1 MFRPRGTIFILVVVG
16 LGVIAP
22 LGRAQEAE
30 PTAAE
35 AKQAER
41 EAMYYRYLEFPSYVK
56 GGSVEPHWMA
66 DGSSFWYAEGGP
78 EQTVIWKVDPQ
89 ANTRTEL
96 FDTARLR
103 QAVTPLLDH
112 EPAYEGLPF
121 EEFTFVDEGEKEVTF
136 TVEDKEF
143 ILRLDTYQISR
154 VPSVSEEERRRLVPQ
169 LIGTYSFS
177 TYGVPTID
185 IMEILSPDGR
195 WFASVRDYNLWLRST
210 DDDRAVQLT
219 TDSIRDY
226 GWGRYW
232 DDWAWWSPNSQKL
245 VVRRGDYRNVPKYP
259 IVDYLKPRVEVHWS
273 LSDSDP
279 APPSELFVVDILTK
293 KLVRVATGTEP
304 DQKFYV
310 LGWRPDGSELLF
322 LRLDRRTTK
331 IDLMAANPSTGSTRI
346 ILTES
351 RTTWGF
357 WLQWERLFTPLEDG
371 ARFIW
376 RSERDGWNHLYLYD
390 LDGNLIRR
398 LTEGLF
404 PVVQV
409 VAADEK
415 AGWVYFTAHG
425 DPQRPYDTHLYRVN
439 LEGNRLARLTEATG
453 QHDIQFAPSKEFFLD
468 THSNVDRPP
477 AVELKRA
484 DGTLLQTVSKANID
498 ALKELKWSPPEEFV
512 VKAADGETD
521 LYGVLYK
528 PYDFDPKKKYPV
540 IDRIYGS
547 PARAFVP
554 RTFIPEF
561 GYVLSQARGQLGFIH
576 LIVDARGTPE
586 RGREFQEV
594 VYGNLGRNEIPDH
607 VAALQQL
614 AETRPYMDLSRVGI
628 QGHSFGAYFAI
639 RAMLLAPDVYHVGV
653 AGAGGAHYNPEDN
666 PELWNDIL
674 TGSKEAFDYAS
685 NLNLAANLKG
695 KLFLLHGTSDVCVP
709 FSGTMRMVDALIR
722 AGKHFDLLVLPGVG
736 HQFRGTSSSDRT
748 SQTHAFEAIRRYF
761 QEHLKP

>member
-1 MFRPRGTIFILVVVG
+1 
-16 LGVIAP
+16 
-22 LGRAQEAE
+22 
-30 PTAAE
+30 
-35 AKQAER
+35 
-41 EAMYYRYLEFPSYVK
+41 
-56 GGSVEPHWMA
+56 
-66 DGSSFWYAEGGP
+66 
-78 EQTVIWKVDPQ
+78 
-89 ANTRTEL
+89 
-96 FDTARLR
+96 
-103 QAVTPLLDH
+103 
-112 EPAYEGLPF
+112 
-121 EEFTFVDEGEKEVTF
+121 
-136 TVEDKEF
+136 
-143 ILRLDTYQISR
+143 
-154 VPSVSEEERRRLVPQ
+154 
-169 LIGTYSFS
+169 
-177 TYGVPTID
+177 
-185 IMEILSPDGR
+185 MEILSPDDR

-219 TDSIRDY
+219 TDGIRDY

-232 DDWAWWSPNSQKL
+232 EGWALWSPDSQKL
-245 VVRRGDYRNVPKYP
+245 VVRRGDYRNAPKYP

-279 APPSELFVVDILTK
+279 YPPSEFFVVDILTQ
-293 KLVRVATGTEP
+293 KLVRVDTGTEP
-304 DQKFYV
+304 DQPFDV

-322 LRLDRRTTK
+322 LRFDGRTTK
-331 IDLMAANPSTGSTRI
+331 LDLMAANPSTGSTRI

-376 RSERDGWNHLYLYD
+376 RSERDGWYHLYLYD

-409 VAADEK
+409 VAVDEK

-425 DPQRPYDTHLYRVN
+425 DLQRPYDTHLYRVD
-439 LEGNRLARLTEATG
+439 LEGNRLTRLTEATG

-468 THSNVDRPP
+468 THSDVDRPP

-484 DGTLLQTVSKANID
+484 DGTLLQTVSRANID
-498 ALKELKWSPPEEFV
+498 ALITELKWSPPEEFV

-547 PARAFVP
+547 PALAFVP
-554 RTFIPEF
+554 HSFFPNS
-561 GYVLSQARGQLGFIH
+561 LSLARGQLGFIH

-653 AGAGGAHYNPEDN
+653 AGAGGAPYNPEDN
-666 PELWNDIL
+666 PELWNDVL

-685 NLNLAANLKG
+685 NLNFAANLKG
-695 KLFLLHGTSDVCVP
+695 KLFLLHGTSDVDAPV
-709 FSGTMRMVDALIR
+709 SGTMRMVDALIR
-722 AGKHFDLLVLPGVG
+722 AGKPFDLLVLPGVG

-748 SQTHAFEAIRRYF
+748 SQTYAFDAIRRYL

>member
-1 MFRPRGTIFILVVVG
+1 VIEQVVEETKMIGLAARGIVLLVTSIVVSTS
-16 LGVIAP
+16 LA
-22 LGRAQEAE
+22 RAQQAE
-30 PTAAE
+30 PS
-35 AKQAER
+35 ER

-66 DGSSFWYAEGGP
+66 DGSSFWYAEGAP
-78 EQTVIWKVDPQ
+78 ENTVIYKVDPK

-96 FDTARLR
+96 FDIARLR
-103 QAVTPLLDH
+103 RAVTPLLDH

-136 TVEDKEF
+136 SVEKKEF
-143 ILRLDTYQISR
+143 ILQFDTYRISR
-154 VPSVSEEERRRLVPQ
+154 APGVSEEERRPLVPQ
-169 LIGTYSFS
+169 VIGNYSFF
-177 TYGVPTID
+177 TFGVPDID

-195 WFASVRDYNLWLRST
+195 WFASVRDYNLWLRSS
-210 DDDRAVQLT
+210 DDAPAVQLT
-219 TDSIRDY
+219 TGGIRDF
-226 GWGRYW
+226 GWARYW
-232 DDWAWWSPNSQKL
+232 DDWAWWSPNSRKL
-245 VVRRGDYRNVPKYP
+245 VVKKGDYRTVPKYP
-259 IVDYLKPRVEVHWS
+259 IVDYLSPREEVEWT

-279 APPSELFVVDILTK
+279 EPPAELFIVDILTK
-293 KLVRVATGTEP
+293 KLVRIEDTGGESLW
-304 DQKFYV
+304 V

-322 LRLDRRTTK
+322 LKPDRRTTK
-331 IDLMAANPSTGSTRI
+331 LDLMAANPSTGSTRI

-351 RTTWGF
+351 RTTYGI
-357 WLQWERLFTPLEDG
+357 WLQWERFFTPLEDG

-398 LTEGLF
+398 LTKGLF
-404 PVVQV
+404 PVLQV
-409 VAADEK
+409 VAVDEK
-415 AGWVYFTAHG
+415 TGWVYFTAHG
-425 DPQRPYDTHLYRVN
+425 DAQRPYDTHLYRVD
-439 LEGNRLARLTEATG
+439 LEGNRLAQLTEATG

-468 THSNVDRPP
+468 THSSVDRPP

-498 ALKELKWSPPEEFV
+498 ALKDLKWKPPEEFV

-528 PYDFDPKKKYPV
+528 PYDFDPNKKYPV

-547 PARAFVP
+547 PALAVVP

-561 GYVLSQARGQLGFIH
+561 GHVLSLALGQLGFIH

-586 RGREFQEV
+586 RGREFQQV

-607 VAALQQL
+607 VAALKQL
-614 AETRPYMDLSRVGI
+614 AEERPYMDLSRVGI
-628 QGHSFGAYFAI
+628 QGHSIGAYFAI
-639 RAMLLAPDVYHVGV
+639 RGMLLAPDVYHVGV
-653 AGAGGAHYNPEDN
+653 AGAGDPHYNPEDN
-666 PELWNDIL
+666 PENDIL
-674 TGSKEAFDYAS
+674 TGSQEAADYAS
-685 NLNLAANLKG
+685 NLNFAANLKG

-709 FSGTMRMVDALIR
+709 FSGTMRMVDALVR
-722 AGKHFDLLVLPGVG
+722 TGKHFDLLVLPGVG
-736 HQFRGTSSSDRT
+736 HTFLGTSSSDLTSRT
-748 SQTHAFEAIRRYF
+748 YAFEAIRRYF